1 MGMGKKE
8 ACRDWLWL
16 RSVGRLRTSRR
27 VGGCSAYGF
36 NEKVRRIFMSG
47 GVRIE
52 NGLCQFI
59 AGGRGAANLSCL
71 PFSQRLKAGMC

>member
-1 MGMGKKE
+1 MQ
-8 ACRDWLWL
+8 
-16 RSVGRLRTSRR
+16 RLALAAQRGAPENKPQGWR
-27 VGGCSAYGF
+27 VFSIWIQWEG
-36 NEKVRRIFMSG
+36 RRIFMSG
-47 GVRIE
+47 GVRIV